1 MYTYIQYIFDTIIEY
16 TVAPCFTSA
25 AIPQE
30 ALMDDA
36 KALELVRF
44 KV

>member
-1 MYTYIQYIFDTIIEY
+1 VDTYIQYIFDTIIEY

-30 ALMDDA
+30 ALMDEA